1 MEAIDFM
8 KDRINTAIHDFF
20 SGLKGDSSIEIYNE
34 FSLQH
39 EMGLFFR
46 ALFPEYKVQF
56 ERNTKFFNIGN
67 LIKKEID
74 IVIYNDNERYA
85 IELKYPLN
93 GQYPEQM
100 YSFIKDIKFMEQL
113 KESDFT
119 NTFCVTLVRDK
130 NFYQGSNVN
139 GIYAFFRAGK
149 PITDIIEKPTGSVK
163 DTVHINGTYCANW
176 KDFKDEKYYVISI

>member
-1 MEAIDFM
+1 M

-20 SGLKGDSSIEIYNE
+20 SKLIEEASIEIYNE

-46 ALFPEYKVQF
+46 TLFPEYKVQF

-74 IVIYNDNERYA
+74 IAIYNDDERYA

-113 KESDFT
+113 KESNFT
-119 NTFCVTLVRDK
+119 NSFCVTLVSDR
-130 NFYQGSNVN
+130 NFYQGSNIK

-149 PITDIIEKPTGSVK
+149 LITDIIEKPTGLVK
-163 DTVHINGTYCANW
+163 DAVHIKGTYCANW
-176 KDFKDEKYYVISI
+176 KDFRDEKYYVISI